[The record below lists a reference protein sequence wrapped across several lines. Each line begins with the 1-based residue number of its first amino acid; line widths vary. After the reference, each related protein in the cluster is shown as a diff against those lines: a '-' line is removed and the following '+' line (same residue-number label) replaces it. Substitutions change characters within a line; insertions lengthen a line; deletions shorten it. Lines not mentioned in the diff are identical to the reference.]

1 MRGLLQLFA
10 AYGGGLLFVL
20 LEAISITLI
29 VQYNQRQGEIASNSM
44 GLFTAYID
52 NTSDWLTDYLGL
64 KNEVIKLQSK
74 NIKLL
79 EQLDNA
85 RYSNAVFRDSIKE
98 DSLKQMYTF
107 IGANVISNSILSSN
121 NSLRLDRGSR
131 QGVRPNMGVISDGG
145 IVGIVR
151 NTTEHF
157 SQVMSV
163 LHSQARI
170 NASIRNSSYF
180 GTLTWDGKDP
190 RYMQLNAIPRY
201 AEFKVG
207 DIIESNGFSQ
217 IFPSGIVLGVIS
229 HIEEVPGNN
238 FLKIQVELAN
248 DMAKV
253 RYVYVVNNLMRYEHD
268 ELDKATD
275 E

>member
-1 MRGLLQLFA
+1 MFA

-20 LEAISITLI
+20 LETISITLI
-29 VQYNQRQGEIASNSM
+29 VQYNQRQGEIASNSL
-44 GLFTAYID
+44 GLVTAYFD

-217 IFPSGIVLGVIS
+217 IFPSGITLGVIS